1 MREINYAL
9 STESQPSLDSF
20 KTTTIKFS
28 LGFEVTTVVGL
39 WKISSLAF
47 TRHFGHGKDAVG
59 LPSRIT

>member
-1 MREINYAL
+1 M
-9 STESQPSLDSF
+9 
-20 KTTTIKFS
+20 